1 MKLRINPFSAYRVG
15 ANYHLS
21 SEGQLEARTGRVTV
35 ITGESGTGKSV
46 LLQAIA
52 GYRSPR
58 TRDGSIEA
66 VIHLNVTDEPIS
78 LEAFLREPTRLSYLP
93 QLTVLRPQ
101 STPARAV
108 EDWCNLLTSAYG
120 EDAPVRQFV
129 QAARDELK
137 EHLFST
143 EERDRLFGS
152 STVRVRSLS
161 GGQKRRL
168 DVMMALCSPAE
179 LILLDEPDTGLDPFR
194 RRVLFQALVDF
205 AKRHHKIIL
214 LVSHYAGE
222 EYKDSDVDIWRAARR
237 DDGTG
242 GTFTMQPHRED
253 PEAYDLSLHSPPPE
267 RGNQRLDQYV
277 IYVRQRLANL
287 ESSRVILL
295 LAAPALLLAAVR
307 LAMYPD
313 PVADGPSMGLVF
325 FYSVTCF
332 WLGTVQATGFWAD
345 ERTWFNRE
353 CRQGTSSFSYLLSFL
368 TLLILVTC
376 VQISVGGLVL
386 KFTSWQH
393 LLSGQIGAAGSDLE
407 IGVGRILL
415 WGLLAGINGFVI
427 GLLVSTLQHSRY
439 PHATSPATAQ
449 LLALFITLSAIVFS
463 FPIVGS
469 RAYEDVADDPF
480 TANRL
485 RVAGKAAQKILSP
498 EVPAAAIVLAEIPM
512 GANPS
517 FHGLWF
523 QGERPLRY
531 DLDTL
536 KFDDMQKEGV
546 PEALIN
552 LALATGMTTCIL
564 LMGRRMKRHPV
575 SW

>member
-15 ANYHLS
+15 SNYHLS
-21 SEGQLEARTGRVTV
+21 SEGILDARTGRVTV

-52 GYRSPR
+52 GYRPR
-58 TRDGSIEA
+58 ATSDGSIDA
-66 VIHLNVTDEPIS
+66 LVHLNENEEP
-78 LEAFLREPTRLSYLP
+78 LDLATFLQEPTRLSYLP

-101 STPARAV
+101 STPARAL

-120 EDAPVRQFV
+120 KEAPVRQFV
-129 QAARDELK
+129 HAAREELK
-137 EHLFST
+137 DHLFSE
-143 EERDRLFGS
+143 EERDRLFGA
-152 STVRVRSLS
+152 STVRVRNLS

-179 LILLDEPDTGLDPFR
+179 LILLDEPDTGLDPRR

-205 AKRHHKIIL
+205 ARAHRKIIV

-222 EYKDSDVDIWRAARR
+222 EYKDSDVDIWRASRR
-237 DDGTG
+237 ENGTG
-242 GTFTMQPHRED
+242 GTFSMQPGK
-253 PEAYDLSLHSPPPE
+253 EAQPIELPLHSPPPE

-287 ESSRVILL
+287 ETSRAILL
-295 LAAPALLLAAVR
+295 LAAPILLLAAVR

-313 PVADGPSMGLVF
+313 EVADGPSMGLLF

-353 CRQGTSSFSYLLSFL
+353 CRQGTSSLAYLLSFL

-376 VQISVGGLVL
+376 VQVIVGGLVL
-386 KFTSWQH
+386 KYMSWQH
-393 LLSGQIGAAGSDLE
+393 LLAGQIGEAGGDLE
-407 IGVGRILL
+407 VGLGRILL
-415 WGLLAGINGFVI
+415 WGFLAGLNGFVM
-427 GLLVSTLQHSRY
+427 GLFVATLQHDRF
-439 PHATSPATAQ
+439 PRATSLATAQ
-449 LLALFITLSAIVFS
+449 LLALFITLAAIVFS

-469 RAYEDVADDPF
+469 RAYRNIAEDPF

-485 RVAGKAAQKILSP
+485 QVAGHAVQQVLST
-498 EVPAAAIVLAEIPM
+498 EVPAVAIVLAEIPV

-523 QGERPLRY
+523 QGERPRRY
-531 DLDTL
+531 GLDAV

-552 LALATGMTTCIL
+552 VALVAGMTTGIL
-564 LMGRRMKRHPV
+564 LTGRRMKRYPV
-575 SW
+575 AW

>member
-1 MKLRINPFSAYRVG
+1 MKLRINPFSTYRVG
-15 ANYHLS
+15 ANYRLS
-21 SEGQLEARTGRVTV
+21 SEGALEAGTGRVTV

-52 GYRSPR
+52 GYRPR
-58 TRDGSIEA
+58 TTQDGSIEA
-66 VIHLNVTDEPIS
+66 AIHLNEDEEPLPLATF
-78 LEAFLREPTRLSYLP
+78 LEEPTRLSYLP

-108 EDWCNLLTSAYG
+108 EDWCSLLTSAYG
-120 EDAPVRQFV
+120 EDAPVRKFV
-129 QAARDELK
+129 DAAREEL
-137 EHLFST
+137 EDHLFSA
-143 EERDRLFGS
+143 EERDRLFGA
-152 STVRVRSLS
+152 STVRVRNLS

-179 LILLDEPDTGLDPFR
+179 LILLDEPDTGLDPQR
-194 RRVLFQALVDF
+194 RQVLFQALVDF
-205 AKRHHKIIL
+205 ARAHRKIIL

-222 EYKDSDVDIWRAARR
+222 EYTDSDVDIWRATRR

-242 GTFTMQPHRED
+242 GTFTMQPGED
-253 PEAYDLSLHSPPPE
+253 AGHCELALHIPPPE

-277 IYVRQRLANL
+277 LYVRQRLANL
-287 ESSRVILL
+287 ETGRAILL

-313 PVADGPSMGLVF
+313 PVTDGPSMGLMF

-353 CRQGTSSFSYLLSFL
+353 CRQGTSSLAYLLSFL
-368 TLLILVTC
+368 TLLIVVTC
-376 VQISVGGLVL
+376 AQVIVGGLVL
-386 KFTSWQH
+386 KFASWQH
-393 LLSGQIGAAGSDLE
+393 LLAGQFGDAGDDLE

-415 WGLLAGINGFVI
+415 WGFLAGTNGFVI
-427 GLLVSTLQHSRY
+427 GLLVSTLQHGRF
-439 PHATSPATAQ
+439 PRATSPATAQ

-469 RAYEDVADDPF
+469 RAYENIVEDPF
-480 TANRL
+480 AANRL
-485 RVAGKAAQKILSP
+485 RVAGRAAGQLLSP
-498 EVPAAAIVLAEIPM
+498 DVPAAAIALAEIPV

-531 DLDTL
+531 GLEAL

-552 LALATGMTTCIL
+552 LALAAGLTTGIL
-564 LMGRRMKRHPV
+564 LIGRRMKRHPV
-575 SW
+575 AW